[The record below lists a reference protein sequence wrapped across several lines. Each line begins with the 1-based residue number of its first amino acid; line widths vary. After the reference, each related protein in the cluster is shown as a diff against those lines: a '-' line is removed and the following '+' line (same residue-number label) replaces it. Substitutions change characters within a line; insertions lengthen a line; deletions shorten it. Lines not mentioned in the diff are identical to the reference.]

1 MVIFRIVEKVGINR
15 YFKNDFL
22 QYVITV
28 ILVIGGSTVLSII
41 IKKMIQTISKRM
53 EYINIKI

>member
-15 YFKNDFL
+15 YFKNDLL

-41 IKKMIQTISKRM
+41 IKKMIKTISKRM

>member
-15 YFKNDFL
+15 YFKNDLL